1 MGDPRS
7 EFAAAFARLRGRVPD
22 LTDEALARRAGG
34 VVLPSGR
41 RVAVD
46 ARRLGEWLGGR
57 SVPREFDAV
66 LAVVLAT
73 GGSREVGRLREL
85 WRAAREKRADAGA
98 RPGAGAAAVGMA
110 VVGAAAGAGE
120 PVGAVRRVVVGRVPG
135 AAAALRERVELVAAG
150 AGAGRVVLAGA
161 GGVGKSQVA
170 AAVFRRA
177 CVEVAVWVSAS
188 SRRSV
193 IAGYARAWRALGE
206 VQASDEDAAD
216 LFLGWLRT
224 TGTSWLVVLDD
235 LDDPASLSGLWPEG
249 DGRTLV
255 TTRRRDGVLL
265 RPDVRVV
272 PVGVFT
278 TEEATGY
285 LVERLSV
292 DPRHDVSDL
301 TALAEALGGHP
312 LALAQAAAFLIDTGL
327 TVPAYLDR
335 LADRRQPVADLFPAS
350 SPADEHDGTVVD
362 VVARAVEAAR
372 TLSPGAPAMLELV
385 SLLGSDGIPEEVL
398 LHGHD
403 LSALRALHRVHLVTH
418 REGLVEVHPLVQRVV
433 RELLKVPPAVVVP
446 VAASA

>member
-1 MGDPRS
+1 MSDPRS

-22 LTDEALARRAGG
+22 LTDEALARRACR
-34 VVLPSGR
+34 VALPSGR

-46 ARRLGEWLGGR
+46 ARRLGEWVSGR

-66 LAVVLAT
+66 LAVVLAS
-73 GGSREVGRLREL
+73 GGARDVGRLREL
-85 WRAAREKRADAGA
+85 WRAAREKRAQVAQ
-98 RPGAGAAAVGMA
+98 PEV
-110 VVGAAAGAGE
+110 
-120 PVGAVRRVVVGRVPG
+120 VRRVAVGQVPG
-135 AAAALRERVELVAAG
+135 AAAASRGRPEVVEAAS
-150 AGAGRVVLAGA
+150 AVGRVVLTGA

-193 IAGYARAWRALGE
+193 IAGYARGWRALGNPA
-206 VQASDEDAAD
+206 ASDEEAAD
-216 LFLGWLRT
+216 LFLAWLRT
-224 TGTSWLVVLDD
+224 TSTSWLVVLDD
-235 LDDPASLSGLWPEG
+235 LDDPAVLSGLWPEG
-249 DGRTLV
+249 CGRTLV
-255 TTRRRDGVLL
+255 TTRRRDAVLL
-265 RPDVRVV
+265 RPDVKVV

-278 TEEATGY
+278 REEAAGY

-301 TALAEALGGHP
+301 EALAEALGGHP

-335 LADRRQPVADLFPAS
+335 LADRRRPVAELFPPS
-350 SPADEHDGTVVD
+350 SPADEHDGTVTE

-372 TLSPGAPAMLELV
+372 VLSPGAPAMLELV

-403 LSALRALHRVHLVTH
+403 LPALRALHRVHLVTH
-418 REGLVEVHPLVQRVV
+418 RDGFVQVHPLVQRVV